1 MYLSCTW
8 KQTHTGEK
16 IDIILVFQCVN
27 VNECECICVPVGPV
41 YEK

>member
-16 IDIILVFQCVN
+16 IDILVFQCVN